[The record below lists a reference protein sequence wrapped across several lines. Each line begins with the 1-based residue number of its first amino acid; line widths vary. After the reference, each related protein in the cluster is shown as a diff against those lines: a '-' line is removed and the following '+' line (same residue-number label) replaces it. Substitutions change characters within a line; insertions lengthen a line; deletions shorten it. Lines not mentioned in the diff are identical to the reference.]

1 MTMPKYTS
9 WGRTRRPKTLAGRDD
24 AIASKET
31 AAAVA
36 VIAVG
41 DLNDNLN
48 DATAGHNGYTT
59 ENQRFLHVYVKHGSA
74 QKSVEIF
81 GYNYAFGTWAP
92 LQIRVDVDNAA
103 AVYATATATTGG
115 SGEARLYIFD
125 IAGIDRVA
133 FVSSAAP
140 TTTLAACTTF

>member
-1 MTMPKYTS
+1 MSTMTHHTS
-9 WGRTRRPKTLAGRDD
+9 WGRTRRPKALSDD
-24 AIASKET
+24 NAVSSKET

-36 VIAVG
+36 VITVG
-41 DLNDNLN
+41 NLN
-48 DATAGHNGYTT
+48 DSLNDTVAGHNGYTT
-59 ENQRFLHVYVKHGSA
+59 ENQRFLHVYVKHDSTL
-74 QKSVEIF
+74 KSVEIF
-81 GYNYAFGTWAP
+81 GYNYAFGVWAP

-133 FVSSAAP
+133 FVTSAAP
-140 TTTLAACTTF
+140 DDIFAACTTF